1 MMNIGNHDTISTAM
15 SYFKQQSELYGR
27 QFIFSKPEMAEII
40 RNSSCMNYEKLSV
53 MASQCSKCALS
64 AGRQHVVFGTGN
76 LKAKVMLIGE
86 APGEEEDRQ
95 GIPFVGKAGQLL
107 DKILEAIDFKREEIY
122 IANILKCRPPQNRD
136 PLPDEINQCLPY
148 LYRQIQCIQPILIL
162 ILGRIAAHALLNTQ
176 QSLTQLRRKQHTF
189 QNIPLLVTYHPAA
202 LLRHAEWKRPV
213 WEDVQK
219 LRRMYDQLVG
229 DKPKWKPVK
238 GN

>member
-86 APGEEEDRQ
+86 A
-95 GIPFVGKAGQLL
+95 VG
-107 DKILEAIDFKREEIY
+107 
-122 IANILKCRPPQNRD
+122 
-136 PLPDEINQCLPY
+136 
-148 LYRQIQCIQPILIL
+148 
-162 ILGRIAAHALLNTQ
+162 ALLGGGSTPIE
-176 QSLTQLRRKQHTF
+176 LAG
-189 QNIPLLVTYHPAA
+189 ILLVVIGAVA
-202 LLRHAEWKRPV
+202 LAGIILS
-213 WEDVQK
+213 
-219 LRRMYDQLVG
+219 
-229 DKPKWKPVK
+229 
-238 GN
+238 

>member
-1 MMNIGNHDTISTAM
+1 MSVNRHDIISTAIT
-15 SYFKQQSELYGR
+15 YFKQQSELYGR
-27 QFIFSKPEMAEII
+27 EFIFSKPETAETV
-40 RNSSCMNYEKLSV
+40 RSSSCMNWEKLVAVVSE
-53 MASQCSKCALS
+53 CSKCALS
-64 AGRQHVVFGTGN
+64 ADRHHVVFGTGN

-136 PLPDEINQCLPY
+136 PVPDEIIQCLPY
-148 LYRQIQCIQPILIL
+148 LYRQIQCIQPKLIL
-162 ILGRIAAHALLNTQ
+162 VLGRIAAHALLNTQ
-176 QSLTQLRRKQHTF
+176 QSLTQLRGRQHTF

-202 LLRHAEWKRPV
+202 LLRHTEWKRPV

-219 LRRMYDQLVG
+219 LRGIYDQLVG

-238 GN
+238 VN